1 MRVVLQSIVRN
12 MVANLSWEMDAHLLY
27 ISALPSWE
35 KQSALDRGGR
45 EEKRDLVEERFITC
59 RRCSLCDSVVCVCVA
74 SLQEQLQFS

>member
-35 KQSALDRGGR
+35 KQSALDRGG
-45 EEKRDLVEERFITC
+45 EGGEKGFGGRKIHY
-59 RRCSLCDSVVCVCVA
+59 
-74 SLQEQLQFS
+74 LQEVQPL